1 MPRLVFTQAARSTLD
16 EYNFED
22 YLSAISS
29 LFEILANPA
38 PDDVKKFA
46 IGGGFPYQPGMTAF
60 FADGWYI
67 AYRVVND
74 GDVHISRIMRE
85 SDLPPRNPIA

>member
-1 MPRLVFTQAARSTLD
+1 MAELRYSHSARSKLD
-16 EYNFED
+16 SYNLDD

-29 LFEILANPA
+29 LFEILSDPA
-38 PDDVKKFA
+38 PDEVKKFA

-67 AYRVVND
+67 AHRVVND
-74 GDVHISRIMRE
+74 GDVHISTIMRE
-85 SDLPPRNPIA
+85 ANLSPRHSTA

>member
-1 MPRLVFTQAARSTLD
+1 MAELRYSHSARSNLD
-16 EYNFED
+16 SYNLED

-29 LFEILANPA
+29 LFEILSNPA
-38 PDDVKKFA
+38 PDEVKKFN

-60 FADGWYI
+60 LADGWYI

-74 GDVHISRIMRE
+74 GDVQVSTIMRE
-85 SDLPPRNPIA
+85 SDLPPRYPTA